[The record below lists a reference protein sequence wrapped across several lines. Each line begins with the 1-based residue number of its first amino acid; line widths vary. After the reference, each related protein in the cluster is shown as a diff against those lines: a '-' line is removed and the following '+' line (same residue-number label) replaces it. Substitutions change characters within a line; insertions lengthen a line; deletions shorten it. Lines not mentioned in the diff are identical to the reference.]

1 MSLCTCFGWVGNHG
15 IFVNIIRRGG
25 IASAFAWSPL
35 AYDTLIF
42 TLTIYKT
49 IGPNRKDL
57 APASKIA
64 GVMLKDGTM
73 YYRYVVSIRQN
84 D

>member
-1 MSLCTCFGWVGNHG
+1 MSLCTSFVLIGNYG
-15 IFVNIIRRGG
+15 IFVNVGHRGG

-73 YYRYVVSIRQN
+73 YYRYVVNIRRN